1 MNSTAN
7 QYITK
12 KPDWMEREEEREG
25 KIYVDQKSFSI
36 CLNFLI
42 PFILSF
48 LVIEF
53 YFVLEGTSQS
63 SSSLTPTSKQAW
75 LDQLVQG
82 SVQLTLGT
90 WTLPTTNW
98 TTSLGNVFQYLVTL
112 TVQLFL
118 LMSNHNFPCHNLSP
132 LPPVMSLCTSENSL
146 APSALYPPIRLL
158 SKASIGFPK

>member
-12 KPDWMEREEEREG
+12 KLDWVEREEEREG
-25 KIYVDQKSFSI
+25 KIYVDQRSFSI

-48 LVIEF
+48 LVIEL
-53 YFVLEGTSQS
+53 YFMLEGTSQS

-82 SVQLTLGT
+82 SVQLTLDT

-112 TVQLFL
+112 TVQFFFA
-118 LMSNHNFPCHNLSP
+118 N
-132 LPPVMSLCTSENSL
+132 V
-146 APSALYPPIRLL
+146 
-158 SKASIGFPK
+158 